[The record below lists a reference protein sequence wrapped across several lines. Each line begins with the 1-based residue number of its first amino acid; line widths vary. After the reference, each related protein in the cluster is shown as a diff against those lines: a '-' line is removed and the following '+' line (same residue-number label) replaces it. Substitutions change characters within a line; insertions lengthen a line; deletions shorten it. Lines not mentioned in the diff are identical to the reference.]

1 MMGAKPNDFPAR
13 ALPHWRRPQAPPG
26 LTLEMSAPMTETCYP
41 RRRLLIQG
49 AALLAASRAQAKAP
63 LRVGPGFEIKTLA
76 EAAQRARDGDVLEV
90 QAGDYPHDV
99 ATWSQNDL
107 SLRAVGGRV
116 RLIADGAS
124 AQGKGIFVTQGERM
138 RIEGFDF
145 LGCRVPDENGAGI
158 RMEKGSLFLKNCRFR
173 DNENGV
179 LTGNDGQARLEAEDC
194 EFGPIV
200 RHEGQNHN
208 IYVGAIAYF
217 RAQGC
222 YSHHGQAGHLMK
234 SRAAVNHIFYNR
246 LTDELGGHASYE
258 LEFPNGGLAVVVGNV
273 IQQSASTENPHI
285 ISYGVEGYRW
295 PRDGLFLVNN
305 TLIDQRQGGIW
316 LRASLL
322 KDGSAPEVKL
332 RNNLL
337 LGNPYVGDA
346 VLWQQW
352 AAEQGNYV
360 VDAKAF
366 VNAVAM
372 DFTLK
377 PNSSL
382 RGKAVDPGRVDELS
396 LRQARQ
402 FQAPLG
408 TAELRGPARNPGAAQ

>member
-1 MMGAKPNDFPAR
+1 MDEP
-13 ALPHWRRPQAPPG
+13 
-26 LTLEMSAPMTETCYP
+26 CYS
-41 RRRLLIQG
+41 RRRLLIG
-49 AALLAASRAQAKAP
+49 ATAALATSRLRAQPP
-63 LRVGPGFEIKTLA
+63 LRVGPGLEIKTLA

-90 QAGDYPHDV
+90 QAGDYAHDV
-99 ATWSQNDL
+99 AVWPQSRLT
-107 SLRAVGGRV
+107 LRAVGGRV
-116 RLIADGAS
+116 RLIAEGAS

-158 RMEKGSLFLKNCRFR
+158 RLEKGSLFLKNCRFR

-179 LTGNDGQARLEAEDC
+179 LTSADPNARLEAEDC
-194 EFGPIV
+194 EFGPVV

-208 IYVGAIAYF
+208 IYVGPIAYF

-222 YSHHGQAGHLMK
+222 YSHQGQAGHLIK

-258 LEFPNGGLAVVVGNV
+258 LEFPDGGLAVVIGNV
-273 IQQSASTENPHI
+273 IQQSATTENPHI
-285 ISYGVEGYRW
+285 ISYGAEGYRW
-295 PRDGLFLVNN
+295 PRNGLFLVNN
-305 TLIDQRQGGIW
+305 TIVDQRSAGIW
-316 LRASLL
+316 LRASPL
-322 KDGSAPEVKL
+322 KDGVMPEVKL

-337 LGNPYVGDA
+337 LGNPYVGDS

-366 VNAVAM
+366 VNTAGM

-382 RGKAVDPGRVDELS
+382 RGKAVDPGRLDELS

-402 FQAPLG
+402 FAAPLG
-408 TAELRGPARNPGAAQ
+408 SNELRGAARNPGAIQ

>member
-1 MMGAKPNDFPAR
+1 MD
-13 ALPHWRRPQAPPG
+13 
-26 LTLEMSAPMTETCYP
+26 ETCYS

-49 AALLAASRAQAKAP
+49 AALLAASGARAQAP
-63 LRVGPGFEIKTLA
+63 LRVGPGQEIKTLA
-76 EAAQRARDGDVLEV
+76 EATERARDGDVLEV
-90 QAGDYPHDV
+90 QAGDYLHDV
-99 ATWSQNDL
+99 ATWNQNGL
-107 SLRAVGGRV
+107 TLRAVGGRV
-116 RLIADGAS
+116 RMIAEGAS
-124 AQGKGIFVTQGERM
+124 AQGKGIFVTRGERM

-145 LGCRVPDENGAGI
+145 LGCRVPDQNGAGI
-158 RMEKGSLFLKNCRFR
+158 RLEKGSLFLKNCRFR

-179 LTGNDGQARLEAEDC
+179 LTSNDPAVRLEAEDC

-258 LEFPNGGLAVVVGNV
+258 LEFPNGGLAVVIGNV
-273 IQQSASTENPHI
+273 IQQSATTENPHI

-295 PRDGLFLVNN
+295 PRNGLFLINN
-305 TLIDQRQGGIW
+305 TIIDQRQSGIW
-316 LRASLL
+316 LRASPL
-322 KDGSAPEVKL
+322 KEGVMPEVKL

-337 LGNPYVGDA
+337 LGNPYVGEGS
-346 VLWQQW
+346 LWPQW

-366 VNAVAM
+366 VNAAGL
-372 DFTLK
+372 DFALK
-377 PNSSL
+377 PGSSL

-396 LRQARQ
+396 LRQMRQ

-408 TAELRGPARNPGAAQ
+408 SVELRGTARNPGAAQ

>member
-1 MMGAKPNDFPAR
+1 MD
-13 ALPHWRRPQAPPG
+13 
-26 LTLEMSAPMTETCYP
+26 ETCYSH
-41 RRRLLIQG
+41 RRRLLLQG
-49 AALLAASRAQAKAP
+49 AALLAAPAACIGARAAPP
-63 LRVGPGFEIKTLA
+63 LRVGPGFEIQTFA
-76 EAAQRARDGDVLEV
+76 EAAQRARDGDTLEV
-90 QAGDYPHDV
+90 QAGDYVQDV
-99 ATWSQNDL
+99 ATWKQNDL
-107 SLRAVGGRV
+107 SMRAVGGRV
-116 RLIADGAS
+116 RLIAQGAS
-124 AQGKGIFVTQGERM
+124 AQGKGIFVTEGERM

-158 RMEKGSLFLKNCRFR
+158 RLEKGSLFLKSCRFS

-179 LTGNDGQARLEAEDC
+179 LTGNDPAARLEAEDC
-194 EFGPIV
+194 EFGPVV
-200 RHEGQNHN
+200 RHAGQNHN

-222 YSHHGQAGHLMK
+222 YSHHGQAGHLLK

-295 PRDGLFLVNN
+295 PRDGLVLVNN

-316 LRASLL
+316 LRVSPLP
-322 KDGSAPEVKL
+322 DGGTPEVRL

-346 VLWQQW
+346 ALWPQW
-352 AAEQGNYV
+352 AAAQGNYV
-360 VDAKAF
+360 VDAQAF
-366 VNAVAM
+366 VNAAGLDV
-372 DFTLK
+372 TLK
-377 PNSSL
+377 PGSSL
-382 RGKAVDPGRVDELS
+382 RGKAVDPGRLDELS
-396 LRQARQ
+396 LRPTRQ
-402 FQAPLG
+402 FRAPLG
-408 TAELRGPARNPGAAQ
+408 TAELRGVARNPGAVQ

>member
-1 MMGAKPNDFPAR
+1 MP
-13 ALPHWRRPQAPPG
+13 
-26 LTLEMSAPMTETCYP
+26 ETCYS

-49 AALLAASRAQAKAP
+49 AALLTASRAQAKAP
-63 LRVGPGFEIKTLA
+63 LRVGPDAEIKTLA

-90 QAGDYPHDV
+90 QAGDYLHDV
-99 ATWSQNDL
+99 ATWPQNDL
-107 SLRAVGGRV
+107 SLQAVGGRV
-116 RLIADGAS
+116 RLIAQGAS

-158 RMEKGSLFLKNCRFR
+158 RLEKGSLFLKNCRFR

-179 LTGNDGQARLEAEDC
+179 LTSNDATARLEAEDC

-258 LEFPNGGLAVVVGNV
+258 LEFPNGGLAVVIGNV

-285 ISYGVEGYRW
+285 ISYGAEGYRW
-295 PRDGLFLVNN
+295 PRDGLFLANN
-305 TLIDQRQGGIW
+305 TIIDQRQGGIW
-316 LRASLL
+316 LRASPL
-322 KDGSAPEVKL
+322 KDGVMPEVRL

-337 LGNPYVGDA
+337 LGNPYVGDG
-346 VLWQQW
+346 VLFSQW

-360 VDAKAF
+360 VDAQAF
-366 VNAVAM
+366 VNAAGL

-377 PNSSL
+377 PGSSL
-382 RGKAVDPGRVDELS
+382 RGKAVDPGRLDELS
-396 LRQARQ
+396 LRPTRQ
-402 FQAPLG
+402 FHAPLG
-408 TAELRGPARNPGAAQ
+408 TVELRGIARNPGAVQ